1 MNSAHVSLELTK
13 ENAHVDNDPP
23 NEIISSAR
31 SNRLLENKKSFEF
44 WKDSLQD
51 FGYANQKYSSSFLDS
66 TVRSGSS
73 SQEGKYGVH
82 TTDIRQSQRL
92 RNASF
97 GRRNAVSLAGM
108 GSDANSALIQFFDL
122 TSNRQK
128 ELFLHWDNDGDGFIG
143 ISEFTKGLQK
153 QNLNIDDNEFTRKK
167 IADFFGFD
175 KPENVQ
181 LSLREFATFLHRTKL
196 AILFYEPMRRQ
207 VYLKIK
213 GHGLFLKY
221 DSNNMGSPAV
231 YVPTAEMLIVD
242 YNKEDVNI
250 CCANPN
256 SLDDPIRFTLK
267 HQAAKEYFFGSRGPE
282 WTMRWLTVLN
292 PDPISVITLAV
303 KYRLHPLALD
313 DMLQLNLQRPK
324 GIEIFF
330 VFGGLP

>member
-1 MNSAHVSLELTK
+1 MNTAHVSIELTK
-13 ENAHVDNDPP
+13 ENAHVDNDSS
-23 NEIISSAR
+23 NGIISSAR
-31 SNRLLENKKSFEF
+31 SFRLLENKKSFEF

-51 FGYANQKYSSSFLDS
+51 FGYEHANQNYSFLDS

-73 SQEGKYGVH
+73 SQEGKYGGVH
-82 TTDIRQSQRL
+82 TADIRQSQRL

-97 GRRNAVSLAGM
+97 GGRNAVSLAGM

-143 ISEFTKGLQK
+143 ISEFTKGLKK
-153 QNLNIDDNEFTRKK
+153 QNLNIDDNELTRKK
-167 IADFFGFD
+167 IANFFGFN

-207 VYLKIK
+207 VYLKLK

-221 DSNNMGSPAV
+221 DSNNMTSPAV

-256 SLDDPIRFTLK
+256 SFNDPIRFTLK
-267 HQAAKEYFFGSRGPE
+267 HTAAKEYFFGSRGPE

-303 KYRLHPLALD
+303 KYRLHPLALE

-324 GIEIFF
+324 GRYGIFF
-330 VFGGLP
+330 FY